1 MTSELESLGLGRL
14 EIAKEHKGK
23 IARVVTHIYNP
34 ELEDSLGYTEK
45 PLPGVLIRERHPR
58 LLLRALTLQSHDP
71 VNAHTFY
78 EYACMSACMYM
89 PGALRRL
96 KMMWDPF

>member
-45 PLPGVLIRERHPR
+45 PLPGVLI
-58 LLLRALTLQSHDP
+58 
-71 VNAHTFY
+71 
-78 EYACMSACMYM
+78 
-89 PGALRRL
+89 
-96 KMMWDPF
+96 